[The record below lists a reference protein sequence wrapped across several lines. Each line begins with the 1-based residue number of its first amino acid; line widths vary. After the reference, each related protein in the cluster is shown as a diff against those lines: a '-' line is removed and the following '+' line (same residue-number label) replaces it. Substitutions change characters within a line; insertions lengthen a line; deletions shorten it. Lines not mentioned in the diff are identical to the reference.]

1 MKRKWQQTLKESFVF
16 EGIGL
21 HSGKPVKIKFLPA
34 EPDTGVVFVRS
45 DLAEKTK
52 IIALA
57 DQVTSTQRAT
67 TLGNGTNKVFT
78 VEHILAALYLMG
90 IDNCQIEMNSPE
102 PPAADGS
109 SKIYCE
115 LILKAGILPQ
125 NTLLQYLTVEKSFQV
140 YDQKR
145 YITIQP
151 YEGYRISF
159 ISENSHPELGTQF
172 YDIELDDENGIAE
185 IAPARTI
192 GFVEELEIL
201 KANNLA
207 LGGSLENALVYDKD
221 KSLNE
226 PRFPD
231 ELVRHKILD
240 VIGDL
245 ALCGFRIKGHV
256 IASQSAHSLNAE
268 LAKQLQ
274 EEYWRKS

>member
-21 HSGKPVKIKFLPA
+21 HSGKPVRIKFLPA

-90 IDNCQIEMNSPE
+90 IHNCQIEMNTPE

-125 NTLLQYLTVEKSFQV
+125 DTLLRYLIVEKSFQV

-268 LAKQLQ
+268 MAKQLQ

>member
-1 MKRKWQQTLKESFVF
+1 MKRKWQQTIKESFVF

-21 HSGKPVKIKFLPA
+21 HSGKPVRIKFLPA

-52 IIALA
+52 IMALA

-115 LILKAGILPQ
+115 LILRAGILSQ
-125 NTLLQYLTVEKSFQV
+125 EALLQYLTVEKSFQV

-159 ISENSHPELGTQF
+159 ISKNSHPELGTQF

-207 LGGSLENALVYDKD
+207 LGGSLQNALVYDKD

-274 EEYWRKS
+274 EEYWRKA

>member
-21 HSGKPVKIKFLPA
+21 HSGKPVRIKFLPA
-34 EPDTGVVFVRS
+34 EADTGVVFVRS
-45 DLAEKTK
+45 DLVEKTK

-57 DQVTSTQRAT
+57 NQVTSTQRAT

-125 NTLLQYLTVEKSFQV
+125 DTLLRYLIVEKSFQV

>member
-21 HSGKPVKIKFLPA
+21 HSGKPVRIKFLPA
-34 EPDTGVVFVRS
+34 EADTGVVFVRS
-45 DLAEKTK
+45 DLVEKTK

>member
-125 NTLLQYLTVEKSFQV
+125 DTLLRYLIVEKSFQI

>member
-21 HSGKPVKIKFLPA
+21 HSGKPVRIKFLPA
-34 EPDTGVVFVRS
+34 EADTGVVFVRS
-45 DLAEKTK
+45 DLVEKTK

-57 DQVTSTQRAT
+57 NQVTSTQRAT

>member
-125 NTLLQYLTVEKSFQV
+125 DTLLRYLIVEKSCQV

>member
-21 HSGKPVKIKFLPA
+21 HSGKPVRIKFLPA
-34 EPDTGVVFVRS
+34 EADTGVVFVRS
-45 DLAEKTK
+45 DLVEKTK

-125 NTLLQYLTVEKSFQV
+125 DTLLRYLIVEKSFQV

>member
-125 NTLLQYLTVEKSFQV
+125 DTLLRYLIVEKSFQV

>member
-21 HSGKPVKIKFLPA
+21 HSGKPVRIKFLPA

-125 NTLLQYLTVEKSFQV
+125 DTLLRYLIVEKSFQV

>member
-125 NTLLQYLTVEKSFQV
+125 DTLLRYLIVEKSFQV
-140 YDQKR
+140 DDQKR

>member
-21 HSGKPVKIKFLPA
+21 HSGKPVRIKFLPA
-34 EPDTGVVFVRS
+34 EADTGVVFVRS
-45 DLAEKTK
+45 DLVEKTK

-125 NTLLQYLTVEKSFQV
+125 DTLLRYLIVEKSLQV

-172 YDIELDDENGIAE
+172 YDIELGDENGIAE

>member
-21 HSGKPVKIKFLPA
+21 HSGKPVRIKFLPA

-115 LILKAGILPQ
+115 LILKAGVLPQ